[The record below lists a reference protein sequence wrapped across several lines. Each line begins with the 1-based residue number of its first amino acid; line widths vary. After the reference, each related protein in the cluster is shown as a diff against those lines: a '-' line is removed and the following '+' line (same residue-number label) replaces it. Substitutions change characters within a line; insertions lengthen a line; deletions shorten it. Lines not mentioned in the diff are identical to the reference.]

1 MTQTIPADLPSL
13 LRYIKRSLHGM
24 MNGVASASM
33 RQKGLQY
40 KVNFGVELPRL
51 QAWAAELPHTYE
63 LAAALWKEDIRE
75 CRLLAAMLMPVER
88 FDTELAQV
96 WVEQMRF
103 AEEAEC
109 TAMHLLCR
117 VPGISQKAFEWI
129 ASAEAIPQVCGY
141 MVLARLFMQGAAP
154 SERDGAEFLDQAA
167 AALTPAADALVARAA
182 GKAVMKYMQ
191 ISTACEAAAEQMLQA
206 LPASP
211 APAAPQPEAL

>member
-141 MVLARLFMQGAAP
+141 MVLARLFMQGAVP

-167 AALTPAADALVARAA
+167 AALAPAADAMVARAA

-211 APAAPQPEAL
+211 ALAAPQPEAL

>member
-96 WVEQMRF
+96 WWSR
-103 AEEAEC
+103 C
-109 TAMHLLCR
+109 
-117 VPGISQKAFEWI
+117 
-129 ASAEAIPQVCGY
+129 
-141 MVLARLFMQGAAP
+141 
-154 SERDGAEFLDQAA
+154 
-167 AALTPAADALVARAA
+167 
-182 GKAVMKYMQ
+182 
-191 ISTACEAAAEQMLQA
+191 A
-206 LPASP
+206 LPRRPSARP
-211 APAAPQPEAL
+211 CTCFAAYQAFRRKPSSG

>member
-13 LRYIKRSLHGM
+13 LRYIKRNLHGM

-167 AALTPAADALVARAA
+167 AALAPAADALVARVA

-211 APAAPQPEAL
+211 ASAAPQPEAI

>member
-141 MVLARLFMQGAAP
+141 MVLARLFMQGAAHTK
-154 SERDGAEFLDQAA
+154 R
-167 AALTPAADALVARAA
+167 PARRRLPTGLPVC
-182 GKAVMKYMQ
+182 VPQ
-191 ISTACEAAAEQMLQA
+191 I
-206 LPASP
+206 
-211 APAAPQPEAL
+211 

>member
-1 MTQTIPADLPSL
+1 MTQTIPADMPSL

-154 SERDGAEFLDQAA
+154 CERGAEFLDQAA
-167 AALTPAADALVARAA
+167 AALAPAADALVARAA

>member
-154 SERDGAEFLDQAA
+154 CERDGAEFLDQAA
-167 AALTPAADALVARAA
+167 AALAPAADALVARAA

-191 ISTACEAAAEQMLQA
+191 LSTACEAAAEQMLQA

-211 APAAPQPEAL
+211 VPAAPQPEAL

>member
-1 MTQTIPADLPSL
+1 MTQTIPADMPSL

-167 AALTPAADALVARAA
+167 AALAPAADALVARAA
-182 GKAVMKYMQ
+182 GKAVMQ

>member
-1 MTQTIPADLPSL
+1 MQSDTLSDR
-13 LRYIKRSLHGM
+13 LRHIKLALRGV
-24 MNGVASASM
+24 MNGVTAASM

-167 AALTPAADALVARAA
+167 AALAPAADALVAKAA

-211 APAAPQPEAL
+211 ASAAPQSEAL

>member
-1 MTQTIPADLPSL
+1 MTQTIPADMPSL

-129 ASAEAIPQVCGY
+129 ASAEAIPRVWGY

-167 AALTPAADALVARAA
+167 AALAPAADALVANAA
-182 GKAVMKYMQ
+182 GEAVMKYVH
-191 ISTACEAAAEQMLQA
+191 IATACEAAAEQMLQA

>member
-24 MNGVASASM
+24 MIGVASASM

-117 VPGISQKAFEWI
+117 VPGISQKASAWI

-154 SERDGAEFLDQAA
+154 CERDEAEFLDQAA
-167 AALTPAADALVARAA
+167 AALAPAADALVARAA

-211 APAAPQPEAL
+211 APAAPQSEAL

>member
-103 AEEAEC
+103 AEEA
-109 TAMHLLCR
+109 
-117 VPGISQKAFEWI
+117 
-129 ASAEAIPQVCGY
+129 
-141 MVLARLFMQGAAP
+141 
-154 SERDGAEFLDQAA
+154 
-167 AALTPAADALVARAA
+167 
-182 GKAVMKYMQ
+182 
-191 ISTACEAAAEQMLQA
+191 
-206 LPASP
+206 
-211 APAAPQPEAL
+211 

>member
-1 MTQTIPADLPSL
+1 
-13 LRYIKRSLHGM
+13 
-24 MNGVASASM
+24 
-33 RQKGLQY
+33 
-40 KVNFGVELPRL
+40 
-51 QAWAAELPHTYE
+51 
-63 LAAALWKEDIRE
+63 
-75 CRLLAAMLMPVER
+75 MLMPVER

-154 SERDGAEFLDQAA
+154 CERDGAEFLDQAA
-167 AALTPAADALVARAA
+167 AALAPAADALVARAA

>member
-167 AALTPAADALVARAA
+167 AALAPAADALVARAA

-206 LPASP
+206 LPQNP
-211 APAAPQPEAL
+211 APAVPQPEAL

>member
-167 AALTPAADALVARAA
+167 AALAPTADALVARAA

-191 ISTACEAAAEQMLQA
+191 LSTACEAAAEQMLQA

-211 APAAPQPEAL
+211 ASAAPQPEAL

>member
-117 VPGISQKAFEWI
+117 VPGLSQKAFEWI

-154 SERDGAEFLDQAA
+154 SVRDGAEFIDQAA
-167 AALTPAADALVARAA
+167 AALAPAADALVARAA

-211 APAAPQPEAL
+211 ASAAPQPEAL

>member
-154 SERDGAEFLDQAA
+154 CERDGAEFLDQAA
-167 AALTPAADALVARAA
+167 AALAPAADALVARAA

-191 ISTACEAAAEQMLQA
+191 LSTVCEAAAEQMLQA

>member
-96 WVEQMRF
+96 WVEQMHF

-167 AALTPAADALVARAA
+167 AALAPAADALVARAA

-191 ISTACEAAAEQMLQA
+191 LSTACEAAAEQMLQA

-211 APAAPQPEAL
+211 VPAAPQPEAL

>member
-96 WVEQMRF
+96 WMEQMRF

-167 AALTPAADALVARAA
+167 AALAPAADAMVAKAA

>member
-1 MTQTIPADLPSL
+1 MTIQSDTLSDRLRHIKLSL
-13 LRYIKRSLHGM
+13 RGV
-24 MNGVASASM
+24 MNGVTSASM
-33 RQKGLQY
+33 RQKGLNY
-40 KVNFGVELPRL
+40 KLIFGVELPRL
-51 QAWAAELPHTYE
+51 KEMADTLPHTYE

-167 AALTPAADALVARAA
+167 AALAPAADALVARAA

-191 ISTACEAAAEQMLQA
+191 ISTACEAAAEQMLQV

>member
-154 SERDGAEFLDQAA
+154 CERDGTEFLDQAA
-167 AALTPAADALVARAA
+167 AALAPTADALVARAA

-206 LPASP
+206 LPASQ

>member
-103 AEEAEC
+103 SEEAEC

-167 AALTPAADALVARAA
+167 AALAPAADALVARAA

-191 ISTACEAAAEQMLQA
+191 LSTACEAAAEQMLQA

-211 APAAPQPEAL
+211 VPAAPQPEAL